1 MGELAKFKQFKAE
14 LAIAETFEEIKFIES
29 KAAAAA
35 EFAKRNNIGKD
46 VQDEWGIFRTEI
58 WNKKGAWLK
67 VNFPKS
73 VRSKD
78 RKSSVA
84 VVATDKIMPVSE
96 HESSDARLIHNEV
109 ELVKESTEEIKKSKE
124 VVTPTKVAAKVRKK
138 KKEKENE
145 NRENISNSFD
155 NNIEKETGI
164 TSLKKGWFKIGNQY
178 LYYGSNIDDIFL
190 SFIPDCKFAFAD
202 PPYNAEIADWDKG
215 FLWEQDYLQDIAE
228 IVAVTPGGW
237 NAYGFYQQT
246 KMNYIWEMVCWIKNG
261 MTHGRCGYANFIKAS
276 IFSNNKV
283 KISQDFWDITIKT
296 SETEETNHKG
306 RKPYDFMIYLIDMF
320 TKQGDNIVDPFAGS
334 GTTLLVSE
342 KMGRV
347 SYNAEMDEKYC
358 IKIIERALSIGM
370 DYGEL

>member
-306 RKPYDFMIYLIDMF
+306 RKPMIL
-320 TKQGDNIVDPFAGS
+320 
-334 GTTLLVSE
+334 
-342 KMGRV
+342 
-347 SYNAEMDEKYC
+347 
-358 IKIIERALSIGM
+358 
-370 DYGEL
+370 